1 MNDRQ
6 ELQELCGVL
15 AKCGPKLMAEFLR
28 DILTPNELRELCQR
42 WRIIKML
49 AAGKSQREIAQTLK
63 TSLCKITRG
72 SRELK
77 KKNSSFLQ
85 VLQIVPQASSLFK
98 ISLTAAP
105 SA

>member
-6 ELQELCGVL
+6 ELQELCGAL
-15 AKCGPKLMAEFLR
+15 TKCEQKLLAEFLR
-28 DILTPNELRELCQR
+28 DILTSNELRELCQR
-42 WRIIKML
+42 WRVIKML
-49 AAGKSQREIAQTLK
+49 AAGQTQREIAKTLK

-85 VLQIVPQASSLFK
+85 VLRLRASKLR
-98 ISLTAAP
+98 L
-105 SA
+105 